1 MKKKLIRVTTSDIS
15 LDTLIKGQLRFMNQY
30 YEVVGLS
37 NNTGRLMNVAEREGV
52 RVIEVPI
59 HREISLWA
67 DLKCL
72 CSLCKVL
79 RRERPFIVHAN
90 TPKGSL
96 LAMMA
101 GKLTRVPHRIYT
113 VTGLRYQGAQGTLRR
128 ILMAM
133 ERLTCLCATKV
144 IPEGNGVKKA
154 LEQDRI
160 TKKPLKVVLNGNING
175 INTGYFSAE
184 SVTRADSG
192 QATEIDVANKR
203 ASIRASL
210 GLSADDFAFVFIGRI
225 VGDKGM
231 NELAACIRRI
241 QTPHPECKLILVG
254 TFETELDPLSDGN
267 EQFFKTASNV
277 RFVGYQTDV
286 RPYLLAADALVF
298 PSYREG
304 FPNVVMQAGA
314 MGLPSI
320 VTDINGCNEIIVDGT
335 NGKIIPPKD
344 EAALFSAMQFF
355 LREREVVSGMAA
367 IARQMIQQRYEQEK
381 VWEALRMEYQALET
395 KNNKAQ
401 D

>member
-1 MKKKLIRVTTSDIS
+1 M
-15 LDTLIKGQLRFMNQY
+15 
-30 YEVVGLS
+30 
-37 NNTGRLMNVAEREGV
+37 
-52 RVIEVPI
+52 
-59 HREISLWA
+59 
-67 DLKCL
+67 
-72 CSLCKVL
+72 
-79 RRERPFIVHAN
+79 
-90 TPKGSL
+90 
-96 LAMMA
+96 
-101 GKLTRVPHRIYT
+101 
-113 VTGLRYQGAQGTLRR
+113 
-128 ILMAM
+128 
-133 ERLTCLCATKV
+133 
-144 IPEGNGVKKA
+144 
-154 LEQDRI
+154 
-160 TKKPLKVVLNGNING
+160 LNGNING
-175 INTGYFSAE
+175 IDTGYFSAE
-184 SVTRADSG
+184 SVTRADGG

-231 NELAACIRRI
+231 NELAACMRRI
-241 QTPHPECKLILVG
+241 QTLHLECKLILVG

-267 EQFFKTASNV
+267 EQFFKTSSNV

-367 IARQMIQQRYEQEK
+367 MARQMIQQRYEQEK